1 MSWIGKIIGESAG
14 GLIESVGNVVDKFH
28 LSGEEK
34 QQFKLDLEALLQKRD
49 SEIEQTIRA
58 ELQAKERVLVAEL
71 SQGDN
76 YTKRARPTVV
86 YVGLAVI
93 VFNYCIVPLL
103 IKATAFIAM
112 AFADSAP
119 ATALANVG
127 YEPLS
132 LPIEFWAGWSG
143 IVMTWSIGR
152 SAEKRGVRNKA
163 VQLVT
168 GSKLLSVLLICL
180 AYVGWLVA

>member
-1 MSWIGKIIGESAG
+1 MDWIGKIIGGAAG
-14 GLIESVGNVVDKFH
+14 GLIESVGNVADKFH

-34 QQFKLDLEALLQKRD
+34 QQFKLEFEALLQKRD
-49 SEIEQTIRA
+49 SEIEQSLRS

-71 SQGDN
+71 QQGDN

-103 IKATAFIAM
+103 IKATAIIAM
-112 AFADSAP
+112 ALADSP
-119 ATALANVG
+119 AAAALAGVG
-127 YEPLS
+127 YEPLE
-132 LPIEFWAGWSG
+132 LPVEFWAGWSG

-152 SAEKRGVRNKA
+152 SAEKRGVRNKV
-163 VQLVT
+163 VQAIT
-168 GSKLLSVLLICL
+168 GSRLLSALLICIAFAGVL
-180 AYVGWLVA
+180 VG